1 VSQGITLV
9 LGGGGFKGVAHV
21 GALRALQ
28 AGGIPVERVVGTS
41 AGALIGASYCYLS
54 DAEEVH
60 RLVSRFLASEG
71 FREHSLAGFRRQPGK
86 LPLMSRLAA
95 GIRRQVLLERIFR
108 RSSAFGG
115 SAIRYIVKSLVPHV
129 DIAELRIP
137 LAIGVL
143 DLQVGEDRLLTTGD
157 LATAVLASSAVP
169 GFFPPVEMG
178 GALLCDAGLVNNLPT
193 HLARAACGGGP
204 LVAVD
209 LSAGLPPCRADAV
222 GMEILLRTQE
232 ISTRLA
238 NRRRAEAADVVVR
251 PDLGG
256 RHWLDAQGLADV
268 IAAGEQAMLA
278 QLPAIRGLLAA
289 PSPAGRRAV

>member
-21 GALRALQ
+21 GVLRALQ
-28 AGGIPVERVVGTS
+28 AGGIPIERVVGTS
-41 AGALIGASYCYLS
+41 AGALIGASYCYLG

-60 RLVSRFLASEG
+60 RLVTRFLASEG

-129 DIAELRIP
+129 DIADLRIP

-143 DLQVGEDRLLTTGD
+143 DLQLGEDRLLTSGD
-157 LATAVLASSAVP
+157 LATAVMASSAVP

-178 GALLCDAGLVNNLPT
+178 GSLLCDSGLVNNLPT
-193 HLARAACGGGP
+193 HHARAACAGGL

-209 LSAGLPPCRADAV
+209 LSAGLPPCRPDAV
-222 GMEILLRTQE
+222 GMEVLLRTQE

-238 NRRRAEAADVVVR
+238 NRRRAEAADVVVT

-256 RHWLDAQGLADV
+256 RHWLDAGGLADV
-268 IAAGEQAMLA
+268 IDAGERAMRA
-278 QLPAIRGLLAA
+278 QLPAIRDLLEA
-289 PSPAGRRAV
+289 PSAGRRAV

>member
-1 VSQGITLV
+1 LTRGITLV

-21 GALRALQ
+21 GVLRALQ
-28 AGGIPVERVVGTS
+28 AGGVPIERVVGTS
-41 AGALIGASYCYLS
+41 AGALIGASYCYLA

-60 RLVSRFLASEG
+60 RLVTRFLASEG
-71 FREHSLAGFRRQPGK
+71 FREHSLAGFRRQAGK

-115 SAIRYIVKSLVPHV
+115 TAIRYIVRSLVPHV

-137 LAIGVL
+137 LAICVL
-143 DLQVGEDRLLTTGD
+143 DLQRGEDRLLTSGD
-157 LATAVLASSAVP
+157 LATAVMASSAVP
-169 GFFPPVEMG
+169 GFFPPVEVE
-178 GALLCDAGLVNNLPT
+178 GALLCDPGLVNNLPT
-193 HLARAACGGGP
+193 HLACADVAGGA

-222 GMEILLRTQE
+222 GMEVLLRTQE

-238 NRRRAEAADVVVR
+238 NRRRAESADVIVT

-256 RHWLDAQGLADV
+256 RHWLDAAGLGDV
-268 IAAGEQAMLA
+268 IAAGELATRA
-278 QLPAIRGLLAA
+278 QLPRIRELLDA
-289 PSPAGRRAV
+289 PSAGRRAV